1 MRGLLVTTLI
11 LAVVAPGSARTQDR
25 VTPIQKVIQML
36 GEMASKGKKEKNIEE
51 VEFAKFKTWCEDI
64 IADKTKNIA
73 EAEAKITQL
82 EADIAKA
89 ESDAE
94 LLAEEIAGHEAEL
107 AQFEADLENATKI
120 REKENADFKLEETD
134 YMESIDALGRAIQV
148 LKQRTADIP
157 QSLLQLKASTRIPQR
172 AKTLIESFLELKA
185 DTTQETAAGAP
196 EANAYEFQSGGVVA
210 MLEKLEEKF
219 EDELFALRKMEMN
232 ANANFELL
240 AQKLTAQI
248 KDAKDAIAEKTA
260 AKAERLAFAADCK
273 GELEKTQAVK
283 AEDEKMLEDTK
294 AECHAKSDEYEKN
307 QVTRAEEV
315 KAIEQAIAIMSSP
328 EVSGNAEKHLPQL
341 VQTSGASL
349 LQLRGQS
356 TSDGQAKAA
365 AFLQRRAKML
375 GSRYL
380 ALAAARAGADPFKK
394 VKKMIK
400 DLIVKLMEEANAEA
414 EAKGFCDTELA
425 TNKQTRDIKSAK
437 IDELTASIDEH
448 TAEKEKLTTE
458 IADLSA
464 AIAELKA
471 KQAEATSLRDEEK
484 AKNTGIIKDAQDGQA
499 AVEKA
504 MNVLKDF
511 YE

>member
-64 IADKTKNIA
+64 IADKTKSIA

-94 LLAEEIAGHEAEL
+94 VLAEEIAAHEAEL
-107 AQFEADLENATKI
+107 AQFESDLDNATKI

-219 EDELFALRKMEMN
+219 QDELFALRKAEMN
-232 ANANFELL
+232 AQANYELL
-240 AQKLTAQI
+240 MQKLTAQI
-248 KDAKDAIAEKTA
+248 KDAKDAISEKTA

-273 GELEKTQAVK
+273 GELEKTEVVK
-283 AEDEKMLEDTK
+283 AEDEKMLRDTL
-294 AECHAKSDEYEKN
+294 AECHAKSVEYENN
-307 QVTRAEEV
+307 QVTRADEI
-315 KAIEQAIAIMSSP
+315 KAIEKAIEIMSSP
-328 EVSGNAEKHLPQL
+328 
-341 VQTSGASL
+341 
-349 LQLRGQS
+349 
-356 TSDGQAKAA
+356 
-365 AFLQRRAKML
+365 
-375 GSRYL
+375 
-380 ALAAARAGADPFKK
+380 
-394 VKKMIK
+394 
-400 DLIVKLMEEANAEA
+400 
-414 EAKGFCDTELA
+414 
-425 TNKQTRDIKSAK
+425 
-437 IDELTASIDEH
+437 
-448 TAEKEKLTTE
+448 
-458 IADLSA
+458 
-464 AIAELKA
+464 
-471 KQAEATSLRDEEK
+471 
-484 AKNTGIIKDAQDGQA
+484 
-499 AVEKA
+499 
-504 MNVLKDF
+504 
-511 YE
+511 

>member
-1 MRGLLVTTLI
+1 MMRSFVVALLLV
-11 LAVVAPGSARTQDR
+11 AVAPSGARMQDK

-36 GEMASKGKKEKNIEE
+36 GEMASMGKKEKNIEE

-64 IADKTKNIA
+64 MADKTKNIA

-196 EANAYEFQSGGVVA
+196 EANAYEFQSGGVVT

-219 EDELFALRKMEMN
+219 EDELFALRKAEMN
-232 ANANFELL
+232 ANANYELL
-240 AQKLTAQI
+240 AQKLPAQI

-260 AKAERLAFAADCK
+260 AKAERLGFAADCK

-283 AEDEKMLEDTK
+283 AEDEKMLSDTK

-328 EVSGNAEKHLPQL
+328 EVSGNAEKHP
-341 VQTSGASL
+341 
-349 LQLRGQS
+349 
-356 TSDGQAKAA
+356 
-365 AFLQRRAKML
+365 
-375 GSRYL
+375 
-380 ALAAARAGADPFKK
+380 
-394 VKKMIK
+394 
-400 DLIVKLMEEANAEA
+400 
-414 EAKGFCDTELA
+414 
-425 TNKQTRDIKSAK
+425 
-437 IDELTASIDEH
+437 
-448 TAEKEKLTTE
+448 
-458 IADLSA
+458 
-464 AIAELKA
+464 
-471 KQAEATSLRDEEK
+471 
-484 AKNTGIIKDAQDGQA
+484 
-499 AVEKA
+499 
-504 MNVLKDF
+504 
-511 YE
+511 